1 MPPFLQSTLAKA
13 TDFWVDKSLAQRI
26 LLGGLLFSL
35 FIAFFGMIFW
45 MNKVDYRVLYS
56 QLYQE
61 DASSVVS
68 YLQKEKIPYQITD
81 SGGTIMVPSDMVY
94 EARLKLAGEGSL
106 HGQGIGFELFDENQI
121 GQTNFVQGINYQRAL
136 QGELSRTIS
145 ELSEVENARVHL
157 VLPSKSLFVEEQA
170 PPSAAIMLKLKG
182 GRNLNAQQVQAIIN
196 LVSTSVEGMSTERI
210 TLADSRGKILYQP
223 KSETDLTG
231 LSSTQLEYQANMQRS
246 LEQRIEQLL
255 LPIVGPGRVIA
266 RVNADL
272 DFNRTTIRKEIFDPK
287 SAVVR
292 SEVRNEEE
300 NKGTA
305 NVDGGVPDPNYQ
317 GENDRLASGTAQES
331 IRTSSTT
338 NFDINKEEQQIVSQ
352 VGSIKRL
359 SVAVLVDGKYT
370 QQQDGTY
377 AFEPLNA
384 EQMEQIR
391 QLSQR
396 AVGFDDTRGDAIEVS
411 SISFGEPVGAEQ
423 APLLDVASRYFQ
435 LLGKPLLNTLI
446 ILLFLL
452 FVARPVVLALIRPK
466 LDRPTVQTSGELGA
480 AQELMAL
487 TEGLTDEDMAA
498 VDAVKRIENAK
509 HLAQQLV
516 EQNLDQAVMIMRQWM
531 TQGQGES

>member
-1 MPPFLQSTLAKA
+1 MPPFLQNTLAKA
-13 TDFWVDKSLAQRI
+13 NDFWADKSLAQRI
-26 LLGGLLFSL
+26 LLGGLLVSL
-35 FIAFFGMIFW
+35 FVAFFGMIFW
-45 MNKVDYRVLYS
+45 MNKIDYRVLYS

-61 DASSVVS
+61 DAASVIS
-68 YLQKEKIPYQITD
+68 YLQKENIPYRITD
-81 SGGTIMVPSDMVY
+81 GGTTIMVPSEQVY

-106 HGQGIGFELFDENQI
+106 HGQGIGFELFDETQI

-145 ELSEVENARVHL
+145 ELSEVESARVHL

-182 GRNLNAQQVQAIIN
+182 GRNLNSQQVQAIVN
-196 LVSTSVEGMSTERI
+196 LVSTSVEGMSAERI

-223 KSETDLTG
+223 KSEADLAG
-231 LSSTQLEYQANMQRS
+231 LSSTQLEYQSNMQRS

-300 NKGTA
+300 SRGSA
-305 NVDGGVPDPNYQ
+305 NVDGGAPDPNYQ
-317 GENDRLASGTAQES
+317 GENDNMASGTAQES
-331 IRTSSTT
+331 TRTSSTT
-338 NFDINKEEQQIVSQ
+338 NFDINKEEQQIISQ

-370 QQQDGTY
+370 QQQDGSY
-377 AFEPLNA
+377 AYEPLGA

-391 QLSQR
+391 QLAQR
-396 AVGFDDTRGDAIEVS
+396 AVGFDDARGDAIEVS
-411 SISFGEPVGAEQ
+411 SISFGEPIGAEQ

-466 LDRPTVQTSGELGA
+466 VDKPTVQSTEELGA

-487 TEGLTDEDMAA
+487 TEGMTEEDMAA

-516 EQNLDQAVMIMRQWM
+516 EQNMDQAVMIMRQWM
-531 TQGQGES
+531 AQGEA